1 VRWIVGGSLRF
12 RYVVVALAAALIFF
26 GIQQV
31 GKQKLDAFPE
41 FAPTQVQVQT
51 EATGLSASEV
61 EQLITVPLENAMN
74 GLPRVETVRS
84 QSVPQL
90 SSIVLIFKRGTSLIK
105 AREAAQERLQTVAP
119 TLPSWAAPPTM
130 VPPVSVTSRV
140 MQIGVTSTHRSRL
153 DLSLS
158 AFWNIRA
165 RLLRVSGV
173 ANVAIW
179 GERLKE
185 LQVYADPARM
195 RAQRVTLGDLMGVTS
210 GALDAGILQFT
221 NGTQPAAGGYLDT
234 ARQRIAVQNS
244 LPVATPKQLGQL
256 PVADRGGKPL
266 RIDQVARTAWGTP
279 PLIGDAVV
287 NGGPGLFLVVEK
299 YPGANTLDVTRG
311 VDRAIDEL
319 RPGLPGIHLDTH
331 IFRPAS
337 FIESALHNL
346 RVALIIGC
354 ILVIFVLIA
363 FLFEWR
369 AAFISLVSIPLS
381 VIAAL
386 VILDLRG
393 ATINT
398 MVLAGIAV
406 AVGVVVDDAIID
418 TENIVRRLRLRR
430 DHPPGSPE
438 DRAYLRAIMSVVLAA
453 SLEVRTAILYA
464 TLINVVAVVP
474 VILSGGLSGAFFQPL
489 ALSYALAVL
498 ASMVVALTVTP
509 ALSLILLGRTRLRKE
524 PPLARWLKARYEATL
539 ARVVAN
545 LRLTALVFVMAVV
558 AAIAVLPNIGEDLFP
573 TFKERQFL
581 LHWIGVPGNSIN
593 ESRRIVTKT
602 SRQILAIKGIPHYG
616 AHIGQARLGEE
627 VVGPNFSESWISL
640 APSADYNKTTEKLRA
655 LEARVPGLF
664 HDLQTYLRERIDETI
679 AGTGEGFVVRIFGD
693 KLRVLRREAARV
705 RQKLSGVKG
714 LVDLHVEP
722 QQDVPQVEV
731 TPKLTESLRY
741 GLKPGDVRRAAST
754 FVAGEGAANV
764 YRGGRVY
771 EAVVRGIPEARR
783 DVTDIEQLPIDT
795 PSGGT
800 VPLGRVASVRV
811 ASTPS
816 DIKREQ
822 GSRRIDV
829 LANISGRNLG
839 DVTSDA
845 KKRLSEVSFPLGYHA
860 ELLGEAKERQ
870 AAQDRLIRYAMVTIV
885 AILVLLQAAFRAWRP
900 ALVLFVT
907 LPMALVGGLLA
918 AYIGVGVISLGA
930 LIGFY
935 TVLGIAARNGIM
947 MVSHFQHLERI
958 EGEPFGLGLVLR
970 GAKERLTPILMTAL
984 ATALAILPLA
994 LSGDKPG
1001 QEIEH
1006 PMALVILGGLV
1017 TSTLVNLFVVP
1028 ALYLKTGGVRDHG
1041 DDDRGVQF
1049 PDPTE
1054 DLAETALDRSGS
1066 RA

>member
-1 VRWIVGGSLRF
+1 MRWIVGSSLRF
-12 RYVVVALAAALIFF
+12 RYVVVGLAAALIFF

-31 GKQKLDAFPE
+31 QKQKLDAFPE

-185 LQVYADPARM
+185 LQVSADPSRM

-234 ARQRIAVQNS
+234 ARQRITVQNS
-244 LPVATPKQLGQL
+244 LPVPTPKQLGQL

-266 RIDQVARTAWGTP
+266 RIDQVARTEWGTP

-354 ILVIFVLIA
+354 ILVILVLIA
-363 FLFEWR
+363 FLFQWR
-369 AAFISLVSIPLS
+369 AAFISLVTIPLS

-386 VILDLRG
+386 VVLSLRG

-406 AVGVVVDDAIID
+406 AIGVVVDDAIID
-418 TENIVRRLRLRR
+418 TENIVRRLRLRWQEQKAS
-430 DHPPGSPE
+430 G
-438 DRAYLRAIMSVVLAA
+438 RAYHEAIVSVVLAA

-464 TLINVVAVVP
+464 TFINVVAVVP
-474 VILSGGLSGAFFQPL
+474 VILAGGLSGSFFQPL

-509 ALSLILLGRTRLRKE
+509 ALSLILLGGSHLGRE
-524 PPLARWLKARYEATL
+524 SPLARWLKANYEATL
-539 ARVVAN
+539 ARMIRS
-545 LRLTALVFVMAVV
+545 LRLTVMVVILAV
-558 AAIAVLPNIGEDLFP
+558 IAGVGVLPRLGQDLFP

-581 LHWIGVPGNSIN
+581 MHWVTQPGTSIK
-593 ESRRIVTKT
+593 EQKRIVTRT
-602 SRQILAIKGIPHYG
+602 SRAVLAVPGVPHFG
-616 AHIGQARLGEE
+616 SHIGQATLGEE
-627 VVGPNFSESWISL
+627 IAGPNFSESWISL
-640 APSADYNKTTEKLRA
+640 APKADYNRTTDSIR
-655 LEARVPGLF
+655 
-664 HDLQTYLRERIDETI
+664 H
-679 AGTGEGFVVRIFGD
+679 
-693 KLRVLRREAARV
+693 
-705 RQKLSGVKG
+705 
-714 LVDLHVEP
+714 
-722 QQDVPQVEV
+722 
-731 TPKLTESLRY
+731 
-741 GLKPGDVRRAAST
+741 
-754 FVAGEGAANV
+754 
-764 YRGGRVY
+764 
-771 EAVVRGIPEARR
+771 
-783 DVTDIEQLPIDT
+783 IE
-795 PSGGT
+795 
-800 VPLGRVASVRV
+800 
-811 ASTPS
+811 
-816 DIKREQ
+816 
-822 GSRRIDV
+822 
-829 LANISGRNLG
+829 
-839 DVTSDA
+839 
-845 KKRLSEVSFPLGYHA
+845 
-860 ELLGEAKERQ
+860 
-870 AAQDRLIRYAMVTIV
+870 
-885 AILVLLQAAFRAWRP
+885 
-900 ALVLFVT
+900 
-907 LPMALVGGLLA
+907 
-918 AYIGVGVISLGA
+918 
-930 LIGFY
+930 
-935 TVLGIAARNGIM
+935 
-947 MVSHFQHLERI
+947 
-958 EGEPFGLGLVLR
+958 
-970 GAKERLTPILMTAL
+970 
-984 ATALAILPLA
+984 
-994 LSGDKPG
+994 
-1001 QEIEH
+1001 
-1006 PMALVILGGLV
+1006 
-1017 TSTLVNLFVVP
+1017 
-1028 ALYLKTGGVRDHG
+1028 
-1041 DDDRGVQF
+1041 
-1049 PDPTE
+1049 
-1054 DLAETALDRSGS
+1054 
-1066 RA
+1066 

>member
-1 VRWIVGGSLRF
+1 MRWIVGGSLRF

-386 VILDLRG
+386 VILDLR
-393 ATINT
+393 
-398 MVLAGIAV
+398 V
-406 AVGVVVDDAIID
+406 A
-418 TENIVRRLRLRR
+418 R
-430 DHPPGSPE
+430 
-438 DRAYLRAIMSVVLAA
+438 
-453 SLEVRTAILYA
+453 
-464 TLINVVAVVP
+464 
-474 VILSGGLSGAFFQPL
+474 
-489 ALSYALAVL
+489 
-498 ASMVVALTVTP
+498 
-509 ALSLILLGRTRLRKE
+509 
-524 PPLARWLKARYEATL
+524 
-539 ARVVAN
+539 
-545 LRLTALVFVMAVV
+545 
-558 AAIAVLPNIGEDLFP
+558 
-573 TFKERQFL
+573 
-581 LHWIGVPGNSIN
+581 
-593 ESRRIVTKT
+593 
-602 SRQILAIKGIPHYG
+602 G
-616 AHIGQARLGEE
+616 AHRDPLRDADQRGRGRARD
-627 VVGPNFSESWISL
+627 P
-640 APSADYNKTTEKLRA
+640 
-655 LEARVPGLF
+655 
-664 HDLQTYLRERIDETI
+664 
-679 AGTGEGFVVRIFGD
+679 
-693 KLRVLRREAARV
+693 
-705 RQKLSGVKG
+705 
-714 LVDLHVEP
+714 
-722 QQDVPQVEV
+722 
-731 TPKLTESLRY
+731 
-741 GLKPGDVRRAAST
+741 VRRALWRVLPAACT
-754 FVAGEGAANV
+754 LIRAGGAGVDGCGAHRHAGTEPDPARPDSAAQGAAARALAEGAL
-764 YRGGRVY
+764 RGDAR
-771 EAVVRGIPEARR
+771 ARR
-783 DVTDIEQLPIDT
+783 REPAANRARIRH
-795 PSGGT
+795 
-800 VPLGRVASVRV
+800 GRR
-811 ASTPS
+811 
-816 DIKREQ
+816 
-822 GSRRIDV
+822 
-829 LANISGRNLG
+829 GR
-839 DVTSDA
+839 
-845 KKRLSEVSFPLGYHA
+845 
-860 ELLGEAKERQ
+860 
-870 AAQDRLIRYAMVTIV
+870 
-885 AILVLLQAAFRAWRP
+885 
-900 ALVLFVT
+900 
-907 LPMALVGGLLA
+907 
-918 AYIGVGVISLGA
+918 
-930 LIGFY
+930 
-935 TVLGIAARNGIM
+935 
-947 MVSHFQHLERI
+947 
-958 EGEPFGLGLVLR
+958 
-970 GAKERLTPILMTAL
+970 
-984 ATALAILPLA
+984 
-994 LSGDKPG
+994 
-1001 QEIEH
+1001 
-1006 PMALVILGGLV
+1006 
-1017 TSTLVNLFVVP
+1017 
-1028 ALYLKTGGVRDHG
+1028 
-1041 DDDRGVQF
+1041 DRG
-1049 PDPTE
+1049 
-1054 DLAETALDRSGS
+1054 LAKHR
-1066 RA
+1066 